1 MVVNEDWED
10 SDEWNDYDNLSP
22 DDEEYEEDEEQT
34 VADTV
39 TVAQPKAS
47 ECQDDRKDLDSEA
60 NAEEVA
66 ISIFQADES
75 GTLQQVGFGQSK
87 KSEHVLLDSK
97 PSNQND
103 FPMRGWGHR
112 FQAPAPLLGMG
123 FPSTPPQP
131 LEPGGSQVFS
141 GDMFS
146 GVNTNNDLEYDGILP
161 NGMILK
167 EEYFSSVKKVTPN
180 GNKRFTTKVKQEI
193 STVSPC
199 SVSSLS

>member
-1 MVVNEDWED
+1 M
-10 SDEWNDYDNLSP
+10 
-22 DDEEYEEDEEQT
+22 
-34 VADTV
+34 
-39 TVAQPKAS
+39 
-47 ECQDDRKDLDSEA
+47 
-60 NAEEVA
+60 
-66 ISIFQADES
+66 
-75 GTLQQVGFGQSK
+75 
-87 KSEHVLLDSK
+87 
-97 PSNQND
+97 
-103 FPMRGWGHR
+103 
-112 FQAPAPLLGMG
+112 
-123 FPSTPPQP
+123 
-131 LEPGGSQVFS
+131 FS